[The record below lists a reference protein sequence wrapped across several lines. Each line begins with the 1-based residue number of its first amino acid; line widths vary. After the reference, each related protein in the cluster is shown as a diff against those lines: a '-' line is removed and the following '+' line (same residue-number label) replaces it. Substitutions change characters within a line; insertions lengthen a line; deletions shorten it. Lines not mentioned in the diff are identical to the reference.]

1 MFGYL
6 SGGKLIKLEVIP
18 RKGKVD
24 SSESFKSL
32 LWIYFDGKSL
42 DNLHGGDSEGHGGRG
57 LDAGNTDN
65 SACLKDRVMT
75 FNCGVI
81 TDNFLASIEASKCL

>member
-42 DNLHGGDSEGHGGRG
+42 DNLHAATARGMVAGD
-57 LDAGNTDN
+57 
-65 SACLKDRVMT
+65 
-75 FNCGVI
+75 
-81 TDNFLASIEASKCL
+81 